1 MRSVRGGIATAVVVA
16 AALLVAAPAA
26 SARTQTAHAGNVKAT
41 FTFSGGRAQRLAIA
55 RGGKVVYDQP
65 VTSRFCTPC
74 SAGIGL
80 RSAVHAA
87 DLEHTGQP
95 DVVLDL
101 YTGGAHCCTV
111 EQFFSFDRATGT
123 YVKTERDFGDPLVRI
138 VNLRHNHRF
147 QLSTRDDSFA
157 YEFTAFAFSGLPIQI
172 FTFSHGHFKNVT
184 RRFPKLIA
192 RDAALWLR
200 EFNRTAPSY
209 QGSTGLIAAWAADED
224 LLGHSKA
231 VARYLSQQAA
241 AGHLKSGTGGA
252 LPSGK
257 RFVAKLQ
264 RFLRHHGYLR

>member
-1 MRSVRGGIATAVVVA
+1 
-16 AALLVAAPAA
+16 
-26 SARTQTAHAGNVKAT
+26 
-41 FTFSGGRAQRLAIA
+41 
-55 RGGKVVYDQP
+55 
-65 VTSRFCTPC
+65 
-74 SAGIGL
+74 
-80 RSAVHAA
+80 
-87 DLEHTGQP
+87 
-95 DVVLDL
+95 VVLDL
-101 YTGGAHCCTV
+101 FTGGAHCCTI
-111 EQFFSFDRATGT
+111 EQFFSFDPGTGT
-123 YVKTERDFGDPLVRI
+123 YIKTERDFGDPLVRI
-138 VNLRHNHRF
+138 VDLRHNHRF

-172 FTFSHGHFKNVT
+172 LTFSHGRFKNVT

-231 VARYLSQQAA
+231 VGRYLSQQAA
-241 AGHLKSGTGGA
+241 AGHLKSGAGNG

>member
-1 MRSVRGGIATAVVVA
+1 MGGVRGGIVAAVVLAV
-16 AALLVAAPAA
+16 LLAAAPAA
-26 SARTQTAHAGNVKAT
+26 SARTQTAHAGNVTAT

-55 RGGKVVYDQP
+55 RAGKVVYDQP
-65 VTSRFCTPC
+65 VASRFCTPC
-74 SAGIGL
+74 SPGGL
-80 RSAVHAA
+80 RSSVHAV
-87 DLEHTGQP
+87 DLEHTGRP

-101 YTGGAHCCTV
+101 FTGGAHCCTI
-111 EQFFSFDRATGT
+111 EQFFSFDPGTGT
-123 YVKTERDFGDPLVRI
+123 YIKTERDFGDPLVRI
-138 VNLRHNHRF
+138 VDLRHNHRF

-172 FTFSHGHFKNVT
+172 LTFSH
-184 RRFPKLIA
+184 
-192 RDAALWLR
+192 
-200 EFNRTAPSY
+200 NRTAPSY

-231 VARYLSQQAA
+231 VGRYLSQQAA
-241 AGHLKSGTGGA
+241 AGHLKSGAGNG